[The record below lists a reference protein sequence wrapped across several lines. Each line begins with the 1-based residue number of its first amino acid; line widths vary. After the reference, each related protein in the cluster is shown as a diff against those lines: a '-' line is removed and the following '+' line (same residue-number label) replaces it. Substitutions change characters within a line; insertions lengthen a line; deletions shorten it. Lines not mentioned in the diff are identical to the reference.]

1 MKSDIS
7 KLLLNKIT
15 QHLPQY
21 IFWKDINSIYL
32 GCNDNY
38 AFLHEF
44 ASTEQIVGKSD
55 FDLNWQSK
63 GYTTAKTFQE
73 DDKKVINGEIIL
85 NKEEQLC
92 LPTGKTIV
100 TLVSKRP
107 LFNENN
113 IAIGVVGCFVD
124 ITEIKRAEQRE
135 LDTKIQNHK
144 KELSGYFS
152 RQNFVKEALLAVAHE
167 VNQPLSAVV
176 NYASGCQKRLL
187 NKYGD
192 ELPPEIQE
200 GLKKCV
206 EQAKRAGEIIHTLKD
221 MFCYRKI
228 NLELVSINSLI
239 NSTVNLLAETTQ
251 EVNAE
256 LKLNLSDNI
265 QKIECD
271 PLQIEL
277 VLTNLI
283 KNACEAI
290 SEHSDKGIITLSTE
304 QSNKNNIK
312 IFVEN
317 TGRIIKPEILNKIF
331 FPFVST
337 KNGGLGLGLSLSYNI
352 IEQHGGKIF
361 VDPTK
366 INGVKFVIKLPSLIS
381 STDCR

>member
-1 MKSDIS
+1 MKDDIS

-21 IFWKDINSIYL
+21 LFWKDTNSIYL

-38 AFLHEF
+38 AFLHGF
-44 ASTEQIVGKSD
+44 TSTEQIIGKSD
-55 FDLNWQSK
+55 HDLNWQSK
-63 GYTTAKTFQE
+63 GYTADTFRK
-73 DDKKVINGEIIL
+73 DDKKVIDGEVIL
-85 NKEEQLC
+85 NKEEPLC
-92 LPTGKTIV
+92 LPNGKTII

-107 LFNENN
+107 LLNEDNV
-113 IAIGVVGCFVD
+113 AIGIIGSFVD
-124 ITEIKRAEQRE
+124 VTEIRCAKQRE
-135 LDTKIQNHK
+135 LDAKIKSHR
-144 KELSGYFS
+144 KELLEYFS
-152 RQNFVKEALLAVAHE
+152 RQNSVKEALLAVAHE

-176 NYASGCQKRLL
+176 SYASGCRNRLL

-192 ELPPEIQE
+192 ELPTEIQE
-200 GLKKCV
+200 GLNKCV
-206 EQAKRAGEIIHTLKD
+206 EQAKHAGKIIHTLKD

-239 NSTVNLLAETTQ
+239 NNTVNLLAETIQ

-256 LKLNLSDNI
+256 LKLNLSNNI
-265 QKIECD
+265 QKTECD
-271 PLQIEL
+271 PRQIEL

-283 KNACEAI
+283 KNACEAV
-290 SEHSDKGIITLSTE
+290 SEHSDKGTITLSTE
-304 QSNKNNIK
+304 QSDKNNIK

-352 IEQHGGKIF
+352 VEQHGGKIF
-361 VDPTK
+361 VDSTK
-366 INGVKFVIKLPSLIS
+366 KNGVKFVIILPFLTS
-381 STDCR
+381 STNCR